1 MNDIRKN
8 DIVLALLFVTETSQ
22 EYKKQPSEVF
32 YLKKAVFKNFA
43 NFTGKHLSWSIFLLK
58 PATLLKR
65 DSSTGVF
72 W

>member
-32 YLKKAVFKNFA
+32 YLKKA
-43 NFTGKHLSWSIFLLK
+43 FLKISQISQENTFL
-58 PATLLKR
+58 
-65 DSSTGVF
+65 GVSF
-72 W
+72 Y